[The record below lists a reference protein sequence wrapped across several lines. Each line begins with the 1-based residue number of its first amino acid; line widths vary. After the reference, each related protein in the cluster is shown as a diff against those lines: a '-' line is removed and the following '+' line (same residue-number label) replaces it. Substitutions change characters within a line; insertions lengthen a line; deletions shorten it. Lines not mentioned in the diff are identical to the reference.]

1 MKGWPVLVKKTSL
14 KWALGIYICAPNQS
28 EDTPRHAYAISKNR
42 DKVWGDMRHGGVR
55 ICEEDLENV
64 KTRSPGLVRLPTNL
78 IGYFDGSGNTVE
90 DEENVSSMG
99 EDRCGAGRTLGAWIT
114 GR

>member
-1 MKGWPVLVKKTSL
+1 
-14 KWALGIYICAPNQS
+14 
-28 EDTPRHAYAISKNR
+28 
-42 DKVWGDMRHGGVR
+42 
-55 ICEEDLENV
+55 
-64 KTRSPGLVRLPTNL
+64 LPTNL